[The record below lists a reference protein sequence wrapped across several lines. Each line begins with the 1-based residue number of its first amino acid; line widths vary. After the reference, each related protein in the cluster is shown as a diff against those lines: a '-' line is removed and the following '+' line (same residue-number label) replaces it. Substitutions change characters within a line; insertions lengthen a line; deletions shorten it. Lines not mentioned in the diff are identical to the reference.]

1 MLQVLAPWPHDDSKI
16 CNAMGKLDFLAENS
30 AAKKF
35 CSAKNRRQTDG

>member
-1 MLQVLAPWPHDDSKI
+1 MFYAKYSHLGHMTPKS
-16 CNAMGKLDFLAENS
+16 AMGKLDFLAENS